1 MKIQFLARQGIE
13 ENHMSQ
19 NKKKPNIV
27 RIIIIVIIAA
37 VLLIPFRTGH
47 ATDGGSKFHFP
58 LIPWYGFVEYH
69 SLAASVREHSVDSDP
84 EAEAESANIPS
95 YIGGHGLMFMV
106 LPLEIVFDK
115 YEVYPDG
122 HKVKISGFAIEWN
135 G

>member
-1 MKIQFLARQGIE
+1 
-13 ENHMSQ
+13 MSQ

-37 VLLIPFRTGH
+37 VLLIPVHSGH
-47 ATDGGSKFHFP
+47 ATDGGSKVHFP
-58 LIPWYGFVEYH
+58 LIPWYGYIEYH
-69 SLAASVREHSVDSDP
+69 SLAMPVREHPVDPEP
-84 EAEAESANIPS
+84 EAEIEI
-95 YIGGHGLMFMV
+95 
-106 LPLEIVFDK
+106 PLEIVFDK

>member
-1 MKIQFLARQGIE
+1 MDSTGSILRK
-13 ENHMSQ
+13 NHMSQ

-37 VLLIPFRTGH
+37 VLLIPVHSAH
-47 ATDGGSKFHFP
+47 ATDGGSKVHFP
-58 LIPWYGFVEYH
+58 LLPWYGFVEYH
-69 SLAASVREHSVDSDP
+69 SLAMPVREHPVDPEP
-84 EAEAESANIPS
+84 EAEIDRSNIPS
-95 YIGGHGLMFMV
+95 YIGGHGLWFMV

>member
-1 MKIQFLARQGIE
+1 
-13 ENHMSQ
+13 MSQ

-27 RIIIIVIIAA
+27 VIILIAIA
-37 VLLIPFRTGH
+37 VAVFIIPIHSGY
-47 ATDGGSKFHFP
+47 ALDGGSKVLFP

-69 SLAASVREHSVDSDP
+69 SLAAPVRAHTVDSDP
-84 EAEAESANIPS
+84 EAEEDRSNIPS

-122 HKVKISGFAIEWN
+122 HTVKISGFAIEWN